1 MGDLK
6 MAKAKYAKTNAIRL
20 LEQQKIQFQVIEY
33 ETGDGQVDG
42 ISVAEKIG
50 HPVSHVFKT
59 LVAKESAQKLFVF
72 VIPVAEELDL
82 KVAAKVVGEKK
93 IEMLAVKEL
102 LGYTG
107 YVRGGCSPVGMKKL
121 YPTIIDA
128 SAQEQGSI
136 VVSAGKIGM
145 QIHVQLNDLLDVTK
159 AKLAPITTTHE

>member
-1 MGDLK
+1 
-6 MAKAKYAKTNAIRL
+6 MAKAKHAKTNAIRL
-20 LEQQKIQFQVIEY
+20 LEQQKIQFDVIEY

-59 LVAKESAQKLFVF
+59 LVAKASAQKLFVF
-72 VIPVAEELDL
+72 VIPVADELDL
-82 KVAAKVVGEKK
+82 KAAAKVIGEKK
-93 IEMLAVKEL
+93 IDMLPVKEL

-121 YPTIIDA
+121 YPTVIDA

-136 VVSAGKIGM
+136 IVSAGKIGM
-145 QIHVQLNDLLDVTK
+145 QIHVQLDDLVAVTK
-159 AKLAPITTTHE
+159 AKLASITTTLK

>member
-1 MGDLK
+1 
-6 MAKAKYAKTNAIRL
+6 MAKAKHAKTNAIRL
-20 LEQQKIQFQVIEY
+20 LEQQKIQFEVIEY
-33 ETGDGQVDG
+33 DTSDGQVDG

-50 HPVSHVFKT
+50 HPVSRVFKT
-59 LVAKESAQKLFVF
+59 LVAKASAQKLFVF

-82 KVAAKVVGEKK
+82 KAAAKVVGEKK

-121 YPTIIDA
+121 YPTVIDA

-136 VVSAGKIGM
+136 IVSAGKIGM
-145 QIHVQLNDLLDVTK
+145 QVHLQLDGLVAVTK
-159 AKLAPITTTHE
+159 AKLAPISTTQE

>member
-1 MGDLK
+1 
-6 MAKAKYAKTNAIRL
+6 MAKAKHAKTNAIRL
-20 LEQQKIQFQVIEY
+20 LEQQKIQFEVIEY
-33 ETGDGQVDG
+33 ETSDGQVDG

-50 HPVSHVFKT
+50 HPVSSVFKT
-59 LVAKESAQKLFVF
+59 LVAKASAQKLFVF

-82 KVAAKVVGEKK
+82 KAAAKVVGEKK

-121 YPTIIDA
+121 YPTVIDA

-136 VVSAGKIGM
+136 IVSAGKIGM
-145 QIHVQLNDLLDVTK
+145 QVHLQLDDLVAVTK
-159 AKLAPITTTHE
+159 AKLAPISTTQE

>member
-1 MGDLK
+1 